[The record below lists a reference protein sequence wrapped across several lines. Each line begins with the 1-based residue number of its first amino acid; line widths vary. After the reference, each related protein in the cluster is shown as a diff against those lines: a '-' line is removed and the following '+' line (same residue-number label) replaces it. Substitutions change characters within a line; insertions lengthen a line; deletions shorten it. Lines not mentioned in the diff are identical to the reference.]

1 VPDKLIDLPLRLT
14 KDKIGEER
22 KKGNDRKGTEARR

>member
-1 VPDKLIDLPLRLT
+1 MGMVEKGKNGKG

-22 KKGNDRKGTEARR
+22 KNGIRK